1 MEEKNVKSFSN
12 GPEGPCALS
21 PRTEEKHRKKRK
33 RICNPRKEVYINDPS
48 EASWR
53 QEPLPP
59 INQLRETV
67 RKIKQQRCLAE
78 LETVKKSSC
87 QSIGKKKG
95 GRIMALT
102 VQDLLE
108 AGCHFG
114 HQTKRWNPKMK
125 DFVYGAKNG
134 ISIIDITKTIH
145 QVADACNF
153 LQDAVAKGANVLFVG
168 TKRQAQQIVKEA
180 SEATNMNFVTERW
193 MGGLLTNNATIRKS
207 VKKMQ
212 DIDAIVADENT
223 TLKKK
228 EVSLL
233 SRQSEKLHKDLD
245 GIASMKK
252 LPDILVVVDVC
263 HDDIAV
269 KEARKLSI
277 PIVAIVD
284 TNGNPDLI
292 DYPVAA
298 NDDAVKSIKVIM
310 DTFVEAIKDAAE
322 IWGKKAAEEK
332 LKAETAAAEKVKEAG
347 LRRRTAPGAKRPLS
361 RRPARKTAAKPA
373 EGEAAPAAAEGASEA
388 PAAAAP
394 AAEGEVKKAPRKAP
408 VKKAAAPKTEKA
420 EKAPKA
426 EKAEKAEK
434 APKAE

>member
-1 MEEKNVKSFSN
+1 M
-12 GPEGPCALS
+12 A
-21 PRTEEKHRKKRK
+21 
-33 RICNPRKEVYINDPS
+33 I
-48 EASWR
+48 
-53 QEPLPP
+53 
-59 INQLRETV
+59 
-67 RKIKQQRCLAE
+67 
-78 LETVKKSSC
+78 TVK
-87 QSIGKKKG
+87 
-95 GRIMALT
+95 
-102 VQDLLE
+102 DLLE

-125 DFVYGAKNG
+125 EYVYGAKNG

-153 LQDAVAKGANVLFVG
+153 LQGAVAKGANILFVG

-180 SEATNMNFVTERW
+180 SEATDMNYVTERW

-207 VKKMQ
+207 VKKMYE
-212 DIDAIVADENT
+212 IDAVVADENT
-223 TLKKK
+223 SLKKK
-228 EVSLL
+228 EVALL

-252 LPDILVVVDVC
+252 LPDVLVIVDVC

-269 KEARKLSI
+269 KEARKLNI

-310 DTFVEAIKDAAE
+310 DTFVETIKDAAE

-332 LKAETAAAEKVKEAG
+332 LKAEAAAAEKTKEAG
-347 LRRRTAPGAKRPLS
+347 LRRRTAPGAKRTLTK
-361 RRPARKTAAKPA
+361 RPARKTKAAD
-373 EGEAAPAAAEGASEA
+373 GE
-388 PAAAAP
+388 AAP
-394 AAEGEVKKAPRKAP
+394 AAEGEEAKKAPRKPA
-408 VKKAAAPKTEKA
+408 VKKAAPKADKA
-420 EKAPKA
+420 EEAPKA
-426 EKAEKAEK
+426 E
-434 APKAE
+434 

>member
-1 MEEKNVKSFSN
+1 
-12 GPEGPCALS
+12 
-21 PRTEEKHRKKRK
+21 
-33 RICNPRKEVYINDPS
+33 
-48 EASWR
+48 
-53 QEPLPP
+53 
-59 INQLRETV
+59 
-67 RKIKQQRCLAE
+67 
-78 LETVKKSSC
+78 
-87 QSIGKKKG
+87 
-95 GRIMALT
+95 MALT

-125 DFVYGAKNG
+125 DYVYGAKNG

-153 LQDAVAKGANVLFVG
+153 LQGAVAKGANILFVG
-168 TKRQAQQIVKEA
+168 TKRQAQQIVREA
-180 SEATNMNFVTERW
+180 SEATDMNYVTERW
-193 MGGLLTNNATIRKS
+193 MGGLLTNNTTIRKS
-207 VKKMQ
+207 VKKMYE
-212 DIDAIVADENT
+212 IDAIVADENT
-223 TLKKK
+223 SLKKK
-228 EVSLL
+228 EVALL

-252 LPDILVVVDVC
+252 LPDILVIVDVC

-269 KEARKLSI
+269 KEARKLNI

-310 DTFVEAIKDAAE
+310 DTFVETIKDAAE

-332 LKAETAAAEKVKEAG
+332 LKAEAAAAEKTKEAG
-347 LRRRTAPGAKRPLS
+347 LRRRTAPGAKRPLTK
-361 RRPARKTAAKPA
+361 RPARKTAKAA
-373 EGEAAPAAAEGASEA
+373 DGE
-388 PAAAAP
+388 AAP
-394 AAEGEVKKAPRKAP
+394 AAEGEIAAEVKKAPRKTA
-408 VKKAAAPKTEKA
+408 VKKA
-420 EKAPKA
+420 APKA
-426 EKAEKAEK
+426 EKAEKAEE

>member
-1 MEEKNVKSFSN
+1 M
-12 GPEGPCALS
+12 A
-21 PRTEEKHRKKRK
+21 
-33 RICNPRKEVYINDPS
+33 I
-48 EASWR
+48 
-53 QEPLPP
+53 
-59 INQLRETV
+59 
-67 RKIKQQRCLAE
+67 
-78 LETVKKSSC
+78 TVK
-87 QSIGKKKG
+87 
-95 GRIMALT
+95 
-102 VQDLLE
+102 DLLE

-125 DFVYGAKNG
+125 EYVYGAKNG

-153 LQDAVAKGANVLFVG
+153 LQGAVAKGANILFVG

-180 SEATNMNFVTERW
+180 SEATDMNYVTERW

-207 VKKMQ
+207 VKKMY

-223 TLKKK
+223 SLKKK
-228 EVSLL
+228 EVALL

-252 LPDILVVVDVC
+252 LPDILVIVDVC

-269 KEARKLSI
+269 KEARKLNI

-310 DTFVEAIKDAAE
+310 DTFVETIKDAAE

-332 LKAETAAAEKVKEAG
+332 LKAEAAAAEKTKEAG
-347 LRRRTAPGAKRPLS
+347 LRRRTAPGAKRPLTK
-361 RRPARKTAAKPA
+361 RPARKTAKAA
-373 EGEAAPAAAEGASEA
+373 DGEAAPA
-388 PAAAAP
+388 
-394 AAEGEVKKAPRKAP
+394 EGEEAKKAPRKAA
-408 VKKAAAPKTEKA
+408 VKKAA
-420 EKAPKA
+420 PKA
-426 EKAEKAEK
+426 EEAKAE
-434 APKAE
+434 

>member
-1 MEEKNVKSFSN
+1 
-12 GPEGPCALS
+12 
-21 PRTEEKHRKKRK
+21 
-33 RICNPRKEVYINDPS
+33 
-48 EASWR
+48 
-53 QEPLPP
+53 
-59 INQLRETV
+59 
-67 RKIKQQRCLAE
+67 
-78 LETVKKSSC
+78 
-87 QSIGKKKG
+87 
-95 GRIMALT
+95 MALT

-125 DFVYGAKNG
+125 DYVYGAKNG

-153 LQDAVAKGANVLFVG
+153 LQGAVAKGANILFVG
-168 TKRQAQQIVKEA
+168 TKRQAQQIVREA
-180 SEATNMNFVTERW
+180 SEATDMNYVTERW

-207 VKKMQ
+207 VKKMYE
-212 DIDAIVADENT
+212 IDAVVADENT
-223 TLKKK
+223 SLKKK
-228 EVSLL
+228 EVALL

-252 LPDILVVVDVC
+252 LPDILVIVDVC

-269 KEARKLSI
+269 KEARKLNI

-310 DTFVEAIKDAAE
+310 DTFVETIKDAAE

-332 LKAETAAAEKVKEAG
+332 LKAEAAAAEKTKEAG
-347 LRRRTAPGAKRPLS
+347 LRRRTAPGAKRPLTK
-361 RRPARKTAAKPA
+361 RPARKTAKAA
-373 EGEAAPAAAEGASEA
+373 DGE
-388 PAAAAP
+388 AAP
-394 AAEGEVKKAPRKAP
+394 AAEGEAAAEVKKAPRKPA
-408 VKKAAAPKTEKA
+408 VKKA
-420 EKAPKA
+420 APKA
-426 EKAEKAEK
+426 EKAEKAEE